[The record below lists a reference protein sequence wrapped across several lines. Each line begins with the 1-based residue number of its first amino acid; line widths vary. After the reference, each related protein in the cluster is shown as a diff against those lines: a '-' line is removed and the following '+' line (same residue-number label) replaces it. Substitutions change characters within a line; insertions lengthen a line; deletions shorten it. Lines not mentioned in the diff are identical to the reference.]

1 MSDWSSFRKEHK
13 RMIEKSRIENI
24 DDILALDFYGYT
36 VIEITPYHF
45 RINGIMDLFPMS
57 MKYHFIPTKKRGFYP
72 KDVMKFLIS
81 NNINPQ

>member
-36 VIEITPYHF
+36 VIEITP
-45 RINGIMDLFPMS
+45 
-57 MKYHFIPTKKRGFYP
+57 
-72 KDVMKFLIS
+72 
-81 NNINPQ
+81 

>member
-57 MKYHFIPTKKRGFYP
+57 K
-72 KDVMKFLIS
+72 
-81 NNINPQ
+81 